1 MMGLPEPPEY
11 LNRRKPELPKS
22 LPPKGLSRVH
32 ASQYLNVSPGKF
44 DQMVAD
50 GRMPRPKVIDSRRVW
65 DREAIDLAFEA
76 LPEAGAG
83 PEVNPWDLPT

>member
-1 MMGLPEPPEY
+1 MEPPATTEIRG
-11 LNRRKPELPKS
+11 RRKPELPKN

-76 LPEAGAG
+76 LPEAGG
-83 PEVNPWDLPT
+83 DPDVNPWDLLT

>member
-1 MMGLPEPPEY
+1 MMGPPEPPEY
-11 LNRRKPELPKS
+11 LRRKAELPRS

-65 DREAIDLAFEA
+65 DREAIDVAFEA

-83 PEVNPWDLPT
+83 PDVNPWDLPT